1 MHPEMLGQAGGTVD
15 VMTAHGGGGVVG
27 QPVAIA
33 TPVGTIDGQPQG
45 CISWKAIAGQAM
57 TGQDWCGLQVAGVVV
72 LVIVTHLVGGPAVEA
87 VAVGCVVVGHWVT
100 VV

>member
-15 VMTAHGGGGVVG
+15 VMTAHGGGGGVVG

-33 TPVGTIDGQPQG
+33 TAVDGQPQG

-57 TGQDWCGLQVAGVVV
+57 MGQDWCGLQVAGVVV

-87 VAVGCVVVGHWVT
+87 VAVGWVVVGHWVT

>member
-15 VMTAHGGGGVVG
+15 VMTAHGGGGGVVG

-33 TPVGTIDGQPQG
+33 TAPQG
-45 CISWKAIAGQAM
+45 WVSWMAIAGQAIM
-57 TGQDWCGLQVAGVVV
+57 GHDWWGLQVAGVVV
-72 LVIVTHLVGGPAVEA
+72 LVIVRHLVGGPAVEA